1 MTEINLKEILFEELD
16 YTEGSGLEDA
26 TSLRGRPIPYIDQVY
41 FVQDIPVAYFS
52 QLREYRPDELRV
64 LHRQVWSQDTI
75 PLCV

>member
-41 FVQDIPVAYFS
+41 FVQDRTPSRFVCKEE
-52 QLREYRPDELRV
+52 QETNKQREKASP
-64 LHRQVWSQDTI
+64 S
-75 PLCV
+75 